1 MIKKGLI
8 AMVAVVAAVGL
19 VFAAYS
25 DNLQENSEDSVI
37 VQQPENDNSSD
48 NGSTNSAL
56 ISQDKAKQIAARYIE
71 ESGATV
77 GTPKL
82 VTSGDKK
89 IYLVPV
95 VKNGETIGEIEID
108 AETGKN
114 LGGSGGA
121 P

>member
-8 AMVAVVAAVGL
+8 ALVAVVAAVGL
-19 VFAAYS
+19 VFAAYGDS
-25 DNLQENSEDSVI
+25 QDQTSNNSSS
-37 VQQPENDNSSD
+37 VQQPENNNSTEDNSSH
-48 NGSTNSAL
+48 STM
-56 ISQDKAKQIAARYIE
+56 ISQAKAKQIAQKYIE
-71 ESGATV
+71 ESGASA

-95 VKNGETIGEIEID
+95 ISNGETVGEIEID